1 MLNNR
6 TFGLN
11 VLSIDFLLELSQ
23 NFQFLLLGND
33 LGKTVIF
40 LIITIVVAPKTV
52 LLTLSQKYRSQ
63 EQSPNHQPTWQSQD
77 RQHLQRMLLGHRK
90 CLFKSCSL
98 RYNFGNPFS
107 SYLNLSSN
115 LSCSNANNFSL
126 EINLCVTS

>member
-6 TFGLN
+6 TFCLN
-11 VLSIDFLLELSQ
+11 VLGIDFLLELSQ

-77 RQHLQRMLLGHRK
+77 RQHLQRMPLGHRK
-90 CLFKSCSL
+90 CLFQILLVKVQF
-98 RYNFGNPFS
+98 R
-107 SYLNLSSN
+107 
-115 LSCSNANNFSL
+115 
-126 EINLCVTS
+126 